1 MDVCHYTFVQT
12 LECILGVNSKVNNE
26 LRVIILCQCKFTSCN
41 KGATRGR
48 GVVVRMLIMGEAV
61 CVSGG
66 RGHEGNRCTFS
77 LSFAVN
83 LKLLLKIVLKK
94 GNITGE

>member
-41 KGATRGR
+41 KGSTLRG
-48 GVVVRMLIMGEAV
+48 GIYMG
-61 CVSGG
+61 
-66 RGHEGNRCTFS
+66 NLCTF
-77 LSFAVN
+77 
-83 LKLLLKIVLKK
+83 LLILLCSKNIKKILCYK
-94 GNITGE
+94 N

>member
-1 MDVCHYTFVQT
+1 
-12 LECILGVNSKVNNE
+12 
-26 LRVIILCQCKFTSCN
+26 
-41 KGATRGR
+41 
-48 GVVVRMLIMGEAV
+48 MLIMGEAV

-66 RGHEGNRCTFS
+66 RGHEGNLCTFS
-77 LSFAVN
+77 LSFDVN